1 MDSLKLGSGP
11 NSCMYSSAGSRRRAM
26 VHPIETPSGP
36 PGARRNLCAM
46 APGDLSEQLSAALAP
61 VLGPGVHVEDLTRA
75 PGGASRET
83 WIFTARGSEG
93 AGRRLVLRRD
103 PAGTAP
109 SGSRLE
115 GELLRAAHRAG

>member
-1 MDSLKLGSGP
+1 MVISPVPSFARFPRRKKPPNRLVGSYALKYMDSLKLGSGP

-75 PGGASRET
+75 PGGASRE
-83 WIFTARGSEG
+83 
-93 AGRRLVLRRD
+93 
-103 PAGTAP
+103 
-109 SGSRLE
+109 
-115 GELLRAAHRAG
+115 